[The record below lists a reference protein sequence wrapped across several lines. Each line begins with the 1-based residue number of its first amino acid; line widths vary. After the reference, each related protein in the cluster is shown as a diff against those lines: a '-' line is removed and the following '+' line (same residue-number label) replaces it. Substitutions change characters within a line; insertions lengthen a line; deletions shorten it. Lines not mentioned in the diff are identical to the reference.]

1 MHSEESQL
9 DRRIRRAAIRHVLT
23 LRDTYGAIAARHVE
37 RGFEFAGQRIH
48 LASRAEGIFKP
59 RTMETLLSLKTVFP
73 RKGRTHWYDDQQLTA
88 GALLGETEFFRYD
101 LAASPRKASRNDLI
115 AQAAELQFP
124 IIYFLGLAPG
134 LYEAVAPA
142 FVSGVDRSKGTC
154 RVMPGAPIPSRSV
167 SVVRQAMPETSE
179 ARQYYMRQTR
189 QRAHQGQ
196 FRAAVLAAYKGRC
209 AVTGLPVE
217 HLIDAAHIM
226 PDTDAEWGQP
236 VVPNGL
242 PLSKIH
248 HSAFDAG
255 LIGIDPDYRI
265 HVAARL
271 QDESDGPML
280 ELLKESHGR
289 SIHLPPRRR
298 DRPDRERLAKRFQR
312 FKPRS

>member
-1 MHSEESQL
+1 MRE
-9 DRRIRRAAIRHVLT
+9 
-23 LRDTYGAIAARHVE
+23 TYGAIAARHIE
-37 RGFEFAGQRIH
+37 RGFDFAGQRIH

-59 RTMETLLSLKTVFP
+59 RAMETLLSLKTVFP

-88 GALLGETEFFRYD
+88 GALLGENEFFRYD
-101 LAASPRKASRNDLI
+101 LAKSPRKASRNALI
-115 AQAAELQFP
+115 VQAAELEFP

-142 FVSGVDRSKGTC
+142 FVSTVDRSTGIC
-154 RVMPGAPIPSRSV
+154 RIIPGAPV
-167 SVVRQAMPETSE
+167 SGKPVGVVRQGMPETSE
-179 ARQYYMRQTR
+179 ARRYCMQQTR
-189 QRAHQGQ
+189 QRVHQGQ

-226 PDTDAEWGQP
+226 PDADADWGQP

-248 HSAFDAG
+248 HSAFDAD
-255 LIGIDPDYRI
+255 LIGIDPHYKI
-265 HVAARL
+265 HVAATL

-280 ELLKESHGR
+280 ELLKKSHGR
-289 SIHLPPRRR
+289 HIHLPQRRQ
-298 DRPDRERLAKRFQR
+298 DRPDRKRLAIRFQR
-312 FKPRS
+312 FKAQT